1 MKLIDDIEKE
11 KSISEDS
18 LADSFDG
25 VGFNSSSTRRT
36 VTKRDNN
43 DDIFDFTKSINEKNW
58 GVMDD
63 L

>member
-1 MKLIDDIEKE
+1 MKLIDDVDME

-18 LADSFDG
+18 LAESFDG